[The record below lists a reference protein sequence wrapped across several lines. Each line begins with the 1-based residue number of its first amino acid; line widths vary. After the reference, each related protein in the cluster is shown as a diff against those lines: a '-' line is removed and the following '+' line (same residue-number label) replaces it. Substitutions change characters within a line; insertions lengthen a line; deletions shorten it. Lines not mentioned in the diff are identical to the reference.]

1 MFSKHKNSPP
11 MSETLYKDTFNFL
24 KKTSHIN
31 PEGNHLKRLTKL
43 SAMICSCMINKSSSL
58 EGMSHNF
65 DKKQVQ
71 KESIIKQSKRFL
83 MSKWT
88 DWESF
93 FAPFIKP
100 IIVQLALKSELIL
113 IADGTQ
119 TASNCNTLM
128 LSVVW
133 KKYAIPVIWTTKEG
147 KKGHFKEDIHVDLI
161 NLVSNIIPKDCR
173 VVVLGDGEFDGKL
186 LREKLGQ
193 LGWEYV
199 LRTSK
204 DRKIDVGC
212 GEQAEFDQVNLTS
225 ESETTFIPYA
235 CEGSHGVLWHS
246 KGFEKPIYLLTNM
259 DLAEM
264 ACKYYKQRFTIELL
278 FKQLKSAGFN
288 LQDSK
293 LEGSQ
298 RCSNLIMILAFAFIF
313 TFCLGLLLKTQ
324 TKEIIE
330 KISRFDRL
338 KTIRPITIAQ
348 KCIKHCSDLAEI
360 LFYQFTNQWLSFF

>member
-1 MFSKHKNSPP
+1 MQTKKQPSNEHKAVQR
-11 MSETLYKDTFNFL
+11 YIDFF
-24 KKTSHIN
+24 KKISGIE
-31 PEGNHLKRLTKL
+31 PKGSHLKRLTKL
-43 SAMICSCMINKSSSL
+43 SAMICSCLINKSSSL
-58 EGMSHNF
+58 EGLSLIFEEKH
-65 DKKQVQ
+65 VQ

-83 MSKWT
+83 TSKWT

-100 IIVQLALKSELIL
+100 IIAQLALKRELIL
-113 IADGTQ
+113 VIDGTQ
-119 TASNCNTLM
+119 TASGCNTLM
-128 LSVVW
+128 LSVIW

-147 KKGHFKEDIHVDLI
+147 KKGHFKEDIHIDLI

-173 VVVLGDGEFDGKL
+173 VVVLGDGEFDGKI

-212 GEQAEFDQVNLTS
+212 GELVAFEQVNLTS
-225 ESETTFIPYA
+225 ESEITFIPYA
-235 CEGSHGVLWHS
+235 CDASHGIFWHG
-246 KGFEKPIYLLTNM
+246 KDFEQPIYLLTNM
-259 DLAEM
+259 DLGAM

-288 LQDSK
+288 LQESK

-298 RCSNLIMILAFAFIF
+298 RCGNLIMILAFAFIF

-360 LFYQFTNQWLSFF
+360 LFLQFTNQWLSFF